1 LEVVIHEL
9 GVFDKPEDD
18 IEVIDLKVYKF
29 GVNFY
34 KIFNLWVD
42 ERAIGVKSE
51 KEEGFEVVF

>member
-1 LEVVIHEL
+1 MEVVVHEL

-29 GVNFY
+29 GVNFD
-34 KIFNLWVD
+34 KIFNLGVD